1 MEAAGIIHDGGGCR
15 VRSAAGCLTPYGGPQ
30 IEALL
35 ERWDRILALASR
47 LARERGEENV
57 LYP

>member
-1 MEAAGIIHDGGGCR
+1 VLEAL
-15 VRSAAGCLTPYGGPQ
+15 AALDRPTLEERLGRWLSGPR

-35 ERWDRILALASR
+35 ERRDRMLALASR